1 VQRLLREGGG
11 QLSEDIPPPTA
22 AERAESEAEKA
33 GLGHV
38 DPLLIPGLDLVPQAA
53 TGTRSA
59 GIRSKPDIE
68 AERMREVLR
77 EVLRELEAIRSL
89 F

>member
-1 VQRLLREGGG
+1 
-11 QLSEDIPPPTA
+11 
-22 AERAESEAEKA
+22 
-33 GLGHV
+33 
-38 DPLLIPGLDLVPQAA
+38 VPQAA